1 MVLAN
6 RLGLLPAYFSRDRN
20 FEIPLLH
27 VIANGVLKQTCT
39 RIGPHYVVSI
49 VDRGHLEEVRLRD
62 IESPLYWPKEIS
74 HYELYKSCTDCLCP
88 THWHHYEVP
97 ETTVEA
103 GENVADCGA
112 AEGIFALSVADRA
125 GKISVFEP
133 WNGFSESLHMTF
145 GDRAVICNQALG
157 KSCRTAYLSGSNLY
171 GTVNESSGVG
181 ISVTTLDEFRRTFG
195 PINFIKADVEGSE
208 HDLLE
213 GAKEIIL
220 ADRPKIAMTTYH
232 VENDWEYMLKLVRKI
247 VPAYKYRVKG
257 LSYNGGKARPTM
269 LHMWM

>member
-1 MVLAN
+1 
-6 RLGLLPAYFSRDRN
+6 
-20 FEIPLLH
+20 
-27 VIANGVLKQTCT
+27 
-39 RIGPHYVVSI
+39 
-49 VDRGHLEEVRLRD
+49 
-62 IESPLYWPKEIS
+62 
-74 HYELYKSCTDCLCP
+74 
-88 THWHHYEVP
+88 
-97 ETTVEA
+97 
-103 GENVADCGA
+103 
-112 AEGIFALSVADRA
+112 
-125 GKISVFEP
+125 
-133 WNGFSESLHMTF
+133 
-145 GDRAVICNQALG
+145 
-157 KSCRTAYLSGSNLY
+157 
-171 GTVNESSGVG
+171 VG

-257 LSYNGGKARPTM
+257 LSYNGGKARPTK